1 MEFIYEGL
9 LSITPQQVIMYLVGL
24 LLIYLAI
31 KKEYEPALLLPMGF
45 GAILVNLPL
54 SGVINQTM
62 SGIGEVNGI
71 IEWLFNVGIEASEAL
86 PILLFI
92 GIGAMIDFGPLLS
105 QPVMFLFGAAAQFGI
120 FFAICAAALMGFDL
134 KDAASIGIIGAA
146 DGPTSILV
154 CRPNCRRRLF
164 LHGAGSHC
172 TALCHPSG
180 HHEKGKTDPHARQ
193 TGQTGYKDHQ
203 DPFPDNCYIPGRT
216 DFPRLRIFGRFPDVR
231 QPAS

>member
-9 LSITPQQVIMYLVGL
+9 LSITPQQVVMYLVGL

-134 KDAASIGIIGAA
+134 KDAASIGIIGAL
-146 DGPTSILV
+146 PTA
-154 CRPNCRRRLF
+154 P
-164 LHGAGSHC
+164 
-172 TALCHPSG
+172 P
-180 HHEKGKTDPHARQ
+180 
-193 TGQTGYKDHQ
+193 
-203 DPFPDNCYIPGRT
+203 PFW
-216 DFPRLRIFGRFPDVR
+216 FPRFWVPGMSAQLPSPLILTWRWFPLYSPLPSVWSPRKRKDGSACPPNR
-231 QPAS
+231 PDRLQRPPGSFSR